1 MIIADQKIKCKKIT
15 GKAFRLV
22 YDDEQIIV
30 LIDGTNKSKT
40 WTKHNAE
47 EFSVEQQALDRIDK
61 LGLEYID
68 QENLKAKNKPEII

>member
-22 YDDEQIIV
+22 YDDKQIIV
-30 LIDGTNKSKT
+30 VIDGTDKSKT
-40 WTKHNAE
+40 WTKQSAE
-47 EFSVEQQALDRIDK
+47 EFPVKQQALDRIDE
-61 LGLEYID
+61 LGLECVD